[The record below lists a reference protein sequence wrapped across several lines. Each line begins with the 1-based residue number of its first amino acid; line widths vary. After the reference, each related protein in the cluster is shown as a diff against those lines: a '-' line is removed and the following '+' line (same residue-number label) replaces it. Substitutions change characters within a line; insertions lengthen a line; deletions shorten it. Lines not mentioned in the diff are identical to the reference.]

1 MPSVSPGFHDGC
13 AVGRDYD
20 SQPRNRWDERHL
32 ARLAAGQDGIVRID
46 QLTALGLSRDARKR
60 RIAQRRLIPQY
71 PGIYAVGHDEL
82 TERGRFRAVVWAGGE
97 GALLADRV
105 WERPV
110 KRLAIAVPL
119 PRCPS
124 PWGVTVHRT
133 ALGPADRTHVRG
145 IPCLSVSRLLVA
157 LAGSEQPPAVE
168 AAFERAERKN
178 WIRPDLIERLAYNR
192 PGAATLRVLLA
203 SHRPKSGATR
213 SLLERR
219 LLAGIRRAGLPEPI
233 VNGTLDLGDIIIEP
247 DLMWP
252 DERVLVELDGLDT
265 HRTPTAMR
273 RDRHR
278 DRRTLRAGWITL
290 RATWDDIDQDL
301 GGVIRDIAGTT
312 TAWPRSSPSSSPSAS
327 R

>member
-1 MPSVSPGFHDGC
+1 M
-13 AVGRDYD
+13 
-20 SQPRNRWDERHL
+20 
-32 ARLAAGQDGIVRID
+32 
-46 QLTALGLSRDARKR
+46 
-60 RIAQRRLIPQY
+60 
-71 PGIYAVGHDEL
+71 
-82 TERGRFRAVVWAGGE
+82 VWAGGE
-97 GALLADRV
+97 GALLADRAGARV
-105 WERPV
+105 LGLWERPV

-178 WIRPDLIERLAYNR
+178 WIRPDLIERMAYNR

-219 LLAGIRRAGLPEPI
+219 LLAGIRRAGLPDPI
-233 VNGTLDLGDIIIEP
+233 VNGHLDLGDGTIIEP

-252 DERVLVELDGLDT
+252 HERVLVELDGLDT

-273 RDRHR
+273 RDRRR

-301 GGVIRDIAGTT
+301 RGVISDIAGTT